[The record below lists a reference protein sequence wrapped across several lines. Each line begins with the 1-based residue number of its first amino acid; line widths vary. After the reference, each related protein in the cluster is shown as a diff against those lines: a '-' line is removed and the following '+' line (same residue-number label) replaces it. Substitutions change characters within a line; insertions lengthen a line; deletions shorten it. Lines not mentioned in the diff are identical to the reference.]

1 MHSLLGFTIFGV
13 DWEFFKPYLVLGFA
27 LGGVYA
33 LSGVGL
39 VVLYRSTGVVNLAFG
54 AIGGAGALIAWWLG
68 QHTGTPD
75 WLQYVVAIA
84 FGGLVTLL
92 YGLVFGPAFAPR
104 DPLVK
109 MMGTL
114 GLSLILLG
122 LMAWR
127 SPVDAATVRILTLK
141 SSS

>member
-54 AIGGAGALIAWWLG
+54 AIGGAGALIAWWLR
-68 QHTGTPD
+68 
-75 WLQYVVAIA
+75 
-84 FGGLVTLL
+84 
-92 YGLVFGPAFAPR
+92 PAHGHSELAR
-104 DPLVK
+104 
-109 MMGTL
+109 
-114 GLSLILLG
+114 SISS
-122 LMAWR
+122 R
-127 SPVDAATVRILTLK
+127 SPSAASSPCSTASSSGPPSPAATRW
-141 SSS
+141 

>member
-54 AIGGAGALIAWWLG
+54 AIGGGGGADRLVADPAHRHAGLARVSRRDRLRRCRHACS
-68 QHTGTPD
+68 TGSSS
-75 WLQYVVAIA
+75 
-84 FGGLVTLL
+84 
-92 YGLVFGPAFAPR
+92 AP
-104 DPLVK
+104 P
-109 MMGTL
+109 
-114 GLSLILLG
+114 
-122 LMAWR
+122 
-127 SPVDAATVRILTLK
+127 SPAATR
-141 SSS
+141 S